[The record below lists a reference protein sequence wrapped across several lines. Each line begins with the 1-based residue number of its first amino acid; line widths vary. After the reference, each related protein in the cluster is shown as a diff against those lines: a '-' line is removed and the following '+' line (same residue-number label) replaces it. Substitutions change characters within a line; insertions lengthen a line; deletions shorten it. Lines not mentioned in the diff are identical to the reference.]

1 MCTVTYYKDQNKTI
15 ITSNRDENI
24 QRPHAIPPRKLIDGS
39 NWVYCPIDPQSNGTW
54 FGVKNDKSV
63 FVLLNGADIKHVP
76 NPPYRKS
83 RGLILLDII
92 KSTHFSDEWEAID
105 LSGIEPFTII
115 AFVNMSLTQ
124 LRWNGSS
131 KTIYAFDA
139 NTEHLWSSSTL
150 YNQEVMQKRKNWF
163 SEFLHQKRKVNAQDL
178 MDFHTNTQKDDAE
191 NGLIINRMG
200 ITVTRNITQYA
211 LENGNLSITH
221 LDLITKEK
229 TVITEFL
236 S

>member
-1 MCTVTYYKDQNKTI
+1 MCTVTYYKDKNNTI

-24 QRPHAIPPRKLIDGS
+24 NRPYATKPRKLIDGN
-39 NWVYCPIDPQSNGTW
+39 NWVYYPIDPQSNGTW

-63 FVLLNGADIKHVP
+63 FVLLNGADMKHIP

-83 RGLILLDII
+83 RGLILLDILH
-92 KSTHFSDEWEAID
+92 SPDYSEEWENID

-124 LRWNGSS
+124 LRWNGSY
-131 KTIYAFDA
+131 KTIHLLDP
-139 NTEHLWSSSTL
+139 NIEHIWSSSTL
-150 YNQEVMQKRKNWF
+150 YNQEVMQKRKDWF
-163 SEFLHQKRKVNAQDL
+163 AEFLYQKRNINADDL
-178 MDFHTNTQKDDAE
+178 MDFHSNTQKADAE

-200 ITVTRNITQYA
+200 ITVTRNITQYV
-211 LENGNLSITH
+211 LENENLCLTH

-229 TVITEFL
+229 TVITETL